1 MFIEKLTD
9 IQIQQF
15 KVMTP
20 ISIEGKRIP
29 YRIVCGNR
37 YMNDPNGSSPYTI
50 FLRDFSCSLS
60 YASKDTKEELNWHF
74 RKFMLSIFKEEY
86 DEALSNYL
94 YRNNSEET
102 LSL

>member
-20 ISIEGKRIP
+20 LSIDGKRIP
-29 YRIVCGNR
+29 YRIICDDK
-37 YMNDPNGSSPYTI
+37 YYNDPTGSTPYAI

-60 YASKDTKEELNWHF
+60 YASKDTKDELNKHY
-74 RKFMLSIFKEEY
+74 RKFMRSIFKEEY

-94 YRNNSEET
+94 YHNDTIET
-102 LSL
+102 TSL